1 MEPISREFLL
11 KQNKCCNNGCANCP
25 YKINKTNKIMNAKE
39 YLHSDEISEWDTVF
53 DPGGKQE
60 YTEEQLIR
68 FAEIWGGIKAEDER
82 LVERKRIEDILQSIE
97 SAQGSACKV
106 ASAKVELLSLYR
118 DLEE

>member
-11 KQNKCCNNGCANCP
+11 KQKKCCNNGCANCP

-60 YTEEQLIR
+60 YTEDQLIR
-68 FAEIWGGIKAEDER
+68 FAEIWSDKKLLKELENLSSVFPFTPIEMD
-82 LVERKRIEDILQSIE
+82 KRI
-97 SAQGSACKV
+97 K
-106 ASAKVELLSLYR
+106 ELKQ
-118 DLEE
+118 